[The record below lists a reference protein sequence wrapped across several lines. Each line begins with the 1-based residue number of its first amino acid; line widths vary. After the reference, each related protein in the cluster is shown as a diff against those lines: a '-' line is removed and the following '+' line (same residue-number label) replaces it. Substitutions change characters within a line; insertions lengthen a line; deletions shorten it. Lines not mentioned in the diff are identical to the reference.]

1 MKNRISIL
9 CPPKQCG
16 KCKRTIA
23 KLRSMI
29 DQNDINAELEVINTL
44 EDLIKYPSWILP
56 SIMVNG
62 KIIAKGF
69 VPDYEDLKKHI
80 L

>member
-1 MKNRISIL
+1 
-9 CPPKQCG
+9 
-16 KCKRTIA
+16 
-23 KLRSMI
+23 MI